1 MPTGL
6 RLNPVTQDNVRSA
19 CKLQLRAD
27 QDHLVAPV
35 AWSLADAYTM
45 PEVAWPRLIYD
56 GDQLVGFIMAAFA
69 PGNGNPL
76 YHSYLWRLNIGA
88 EHQGKGYGRFAVEEL
103 GREAMRRGH
112 HRLTVSYHAGPD
124 GPEAFYERLGFRPTG
139 EQIADEAVAERF
151 LDLGSQTG
159 SQQWQASG
167 DAGLRA
173 ARVYAARCHVRPP
186 TTPSSDPQG
195 VHPKQ

>member
-1 MPTGL
+1 MRTGL
-6 RLNPVTQDNVRSA
+6 RLDPVTQDNVRSA

-45 PEVAWPRLIYD
+45 PDIAWPRLIYD

-69 PGNGNPL
+69 PGHDNPL

-103 GREAMRRGH
+103 IREAMRRGH
-112 HRLTVSYHAGPD
+112 HRLTVSYHAGPG
-124 GPEAFYERLGFRPTG
+124 GPETFYERLGFRPNG
-139 EQIADEAVAERF
+139 EHIADETVAER
-151 LDLGSQTG
+151 LLAT
-159 SQQWQASG
+159 
-167 DAGLRA
+167 
-173 ARVYAARCHVRPP
+173 
-186 TTPSSDPQG
+186 
-195 VHPKQ
+195 